1 MKITFEAGKNFVI
14 TEAIKNYAETKLSK
28 MEKHF
33 DNLMEIRVKL
43 SAVKTKTG
51 PIQTAE
57 ARAHINGNII
67 KGVATEPDLYAAI
80 DRVEE
85 ILQKQITKHKE
96 KLRDDRHTLPKAEK
110 KIVYN
115 EENEVITM
123 ESVKNVVNISL
134 DPRPMDLEE
143 AILQLETLEKDFY
156 VFTNAETGTMNV
168 VYKKRNGDYGH
179 IEPEIR

>member
-51 PIQTAE
+51 SIQTAE

-67 KGVATEPDLYAAI
+67 KYQKSTENF
-80 DRVEE
+80 RW
-85 ILQKQITKHKE
+85 IL
-96 KLRDDRHTLPKAEK
+96 
-110 KIVYN
+110 
-115 EENEVITM
+115 
-123 ESVKNVVNISL
+123 
-134 DPRPMDLEE
+134 
-143 AILQLETLEKDFY
+143 F
-156 VFTNAETGTMNV
+156 
-168 VYKKRNGDYGH
+168 
-179 IEPEIR
+179 